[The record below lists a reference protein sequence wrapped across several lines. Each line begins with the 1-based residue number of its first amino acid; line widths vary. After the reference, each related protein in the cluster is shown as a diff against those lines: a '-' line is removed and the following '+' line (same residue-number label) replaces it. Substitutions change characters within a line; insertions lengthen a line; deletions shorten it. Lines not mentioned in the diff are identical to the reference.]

1 MKKRVI
7 GIVNEEYKEVGVNME
22 NNIQLDK
29 VLDSSKLMSLLEVS
43 DSHEIEIIVPTV
55 KVLSKTLN
63 GITQALNKIHDKG
76 FTFKAIEENVSTEN
90 EQAFDSYVKQ
100 ANLFN
105 EIALQQAYERELQIR
120 IGGKKRGKRETFKF
134 PQDWEEMYQK
144 MIMGEMTK
152 TELQKYYN
160 VSRQSIYVWLDRYE
174 KEKQIG
180 KYKVKN

>member
-7 GIVNEEYKEVGVNME
+7 GIVNEEYKTVGINM
-22 NNIQLDK
+22 NNDIQLDK

-63 GITQALNKIHDKG
+63 GITQVLNKIHDKG
-76 FTFKAIEENVSTEN
+76 FTFKAIEENISTKN
-90 EQAFDSYVKQ
+90 KQAFDSYVKQ

-105 EIALQQAYERELQIR
+105 DIALQQAYERELQIR
-120 IGGKKRGKRETFKF
+120 IGGKKRGKREEFKF
-134 PQDWEEMYQK
+134 PENWSEMYNK
-144 MIMGEMTK
+144 MAMGEMTK
-152 TELQKYYN
+152 TELQKHYG
-160 VSRQSIYVWLDRYE
+160 VSRQSIYVWIDKWE
-174 KEKQIG
+174 KKQQIG